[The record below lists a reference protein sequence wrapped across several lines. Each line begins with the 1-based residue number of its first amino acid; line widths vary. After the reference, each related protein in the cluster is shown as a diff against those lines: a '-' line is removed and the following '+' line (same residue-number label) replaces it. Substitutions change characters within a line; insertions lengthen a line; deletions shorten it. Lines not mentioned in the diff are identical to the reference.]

1 MLALPHASLLS
12 ITNSGDSGGN
22 NATNPDDGL
31 DEFLPEVDEGELSRQ
46 LSLSLESDFA
56 PPSSHSLQAAVAREL
71 GTTHL
76 ASLEEE
82 TRLSEGLGSFPDFDE
97 DSMDSFL
104 PDMSTMP
111 SLTDTLPPVPANN
124 NDDALAN
131 VINGIHF
138 VASHFRQSSSDSEAS
153 EEAAMI
159 GADFG
164 RRVTRSRGRPEASQS
179 RPLAVG
185 PPQRPSRHSSQGSD
199 IDIDEY
205 EVVDTR
211 DLPST

>member
-1 MLALPHASLLS
+1 MVHRENAPDLSSSLFHSRRTPHTQHETPLPIRTPKSLPS
-12 ITNSGDSGGN
+12 T
-22 NATNPDDGL
+22 
-31 DEFLPEVDEGELSRQ
+31 LP
-46 LSLSLESDFA
+46 A
-56 PPSSHSLQAAVAREL
+56 
-71 GTTHL
+71 
-76 ASLEEE
+76 EEE

-111 SLTDTLPPVPANN
+111 SLTDTLPPAPANN
-124 NDDALAN
+124 NENALAN

-153 EEAAMI
+153 EEAATI